1 MARILG
7 LMSTALGLLLLLS
20 ASPTGFGAEPVSIP
34 DHNPDGLTS
43 FEWQA
48 IPSPQY
54 VGEPFRVILLARDE
68 NGASYDYDG
77 TAFLSTSL
85 GAYVV
90 PAVVQFFN
98 GVCDTSIT
106 VTLADHLSLR
116 CFNDSASGLSN
127 QIEVATGAPR
137 RFVTILPGEQLAP
150 GIAGGRTGSPDS
162 HTAGDV
168 FSFEVYLTDD
178 WYNQVDLDDSVY
190 LSSDDR
196 FGRLPAAGE
205 LVNGIGSFTA
215 SLRTAGQRHIYVS
228 PAAEDSLLADTSS
241 AIDVT
246 AGAYTQMLVVTP
258 GETVLPGDTTSALG
272 NTPGK
277 AGTPD
282 PQYLRNPFDVTVYA
296 CDRCWNPRAG
306 TGNPVY
312 LLSGEGDSCSPAV
325 AELRDTVGF
334 MFRFSQRG
342 DNRPLWVRDSTTKA
356 ESYVTYI
363 DVRARGTTIE
373 VDPLTPD
380 TIRAGETAAVKVR
393 VRDANGD
400 PVVAA
405 LVQFVRVLGTGNVL
419 EPALLT
425 DTIGYATSH
434 FVCTP
439 SPASEQDSIE
449 ISSGDADTI
458 IGIYV
463 RHLSD
468 SLFAFPNPFGRI
480 VNREST
486 LIFYSLH
493 RASAVRLTIYD
504 PFGNEVW
511 RRRFNQGEPGA
522 MFGDNVVYWD
532 GRNKKGQRVAS
543 GVYLIQ
549 VLGMLQTG
557 IDFKGLYRV
566 GVVW

>member
-1 MARILG
+1 
-7 LMSTALGLLLLLS
+7 MSVAAGLLLLLS
-20 ASPTGFGAEPVSIP
+20 AYPVGFGTGTITTPAQSPA
-34 DHNPDGLTS
+34 GLAS
-43 FEWQA
+43 FEWQN

-54 VGEPFRVILLARDE
+54 VGESFRVIILARDE

-98 GVCDTSIT
+98 GVCDTSVT
-106 VTLADHLSLR
+106 VTLAQDLSLR
-116 CFNDSASGLSN
+116 CFNDSASGQSN
-127 QIEVATGAPR
+127 EVEVATGAPAR
-137 RFVTILPGEQLAP
+137 LVIILPGEQLAP
-150 GIAGGRTGSPDS
+150 GIAGGRTGNPAG
-162 HTAGDV
+162 HTAGDA
-168 FSFEVYLTDD
+168 FSFQVYLTDE
-178 WYNQVDLDDSVY
+178 WFNQVNLSGDSVY

-205 LVNGIGSFTA
+205 LTNGTGSFTA
-215 SLRTAGQRHIYVS
+215 NLRTAGQRHIYVS

-258 GETVLPGDTTSALG
+258 GETLLPGDTTAGVG

-282 PQYLRNPFDVTVYA
+282 AQYLATPFDVTVYA
-296 CDRCWNPRAG
+296 CDDCWNPRAG
-306 TGNPVY
+306 AGNPVY
-312 LLSGEGDSCSPAV
+312 LLSGAGDSCSPAV
-325 AELRDTVGF
+325 AELRDSVAFT
-334 MFRFSQRG
+334 FRFSRRG
-342 DNRPLWVRDSTTKA
+342 DNRPLWARDSTTKA
-356 ESYVTYI
+356 QSYVTYI

-400 PVVAA
+400 PVIAA
-405 LVQFVRVLGTGNVL
+405 LVQFERVMGSGTVI

-439 SPASEQDSIE
+439 SPASEQDSMR
-449 ISSGDADTI
+449 ISSGDADTV

-463 RHLSD
+463 KHLSD
-468 SLFAFPNPFGRI
+468 SLFAFPNPFGSI
-480 VNREST
+480 NREST

-511 RRRFNQGEPGA
+511 KRRFNQGEPGA
-522 MFGDNVVYWD
+522 MFGDNMVYWD
-532 GRNKKGQRVAS
+532 GRNEKGQRVAS

>member
-1 MARILG
+1 
-7 LMSTALGLLLLLS
+7 MSVALGLLLLLG
-20 ASPTGFGAEPVSIP
+20 ASPTGFAAEAKPIPTVSP
-34 DHNPDGLTS
+34 AGLTS
-43 FEWQA
+43 FEWQSV
-48 IPSPQY
+48 PSPQF
-54 VGEPFRVILLARDE
+54 VGESFRVIILARDE

-77 TAFLSTSL
+77 TAFVSTSL

-106 VTLADHLSLR
+106 VTLAENLALR

-127 QIEVATGAPR
+127 DIEVLTGAPAR
-137 RFVTILPGEQLAP
+137 LVTILPGEQLAP
-150 GIAGGRTGSPDS
+150 GVAGGRTGTPAS
-162 HTAGDV
+162 HTAGDA
-168 FSFEVYLTDD
+168 FSFQVYLTDQ
-178 WYNQVDLDDSVY
+178 WFNQVDMSGDSVFF
-190 LSSDDR
+190 SSDDR
-196 FGRLPAAGE
+196 FGTLPAAGE
-205 LVNGIGSFTA
+205 LLNGAGSFNA
-215 SLRTAGQRHIYVS
+215 SLRTSGARHIFGS
-228 PAAEDSLLADTSS
+228 PAPGESLVADTSS
-241 AIDVT
+241 PVEVV
-246 AGAYTQMLVVTP
+246 AGPFTQMLLVAP
-258 GETVLPGDTTSALG
+258 GETLLPGDTTGGVG

-282 PQYLRNPFDVTVYA
+282 PQYLRTPFDVTVYA
-296 CDRCWNPRAG
+296 CDGCWNPRAG
-306 TGNPVY
+306 SGNPVY
-312 LLSGEGDSCSPAV
+312 LLSGAGDSCSPAFV
-325 AELRDTVGF
+325 ELRDTA
-334 MFRFSQRG
+334 RFTFVFGQRG
-342 DNRPLWVRDSTTKA
+342 DNRPLWTRDSATGA
-356 ESYVTYI
+356 QSYVTYI
-363 DVRARGTTIE
+363 DVRARGKRIE

-405 LVQFVRVLGTGNVL
+405 LVQFARTLGSGTVL
-419 EPALLT
+419 EPALLS

-449 ISSGDADTI
+449 ITSGDADTTI
-458 IGIYV
+458 AIYV

-468 SLFAFPNPFGRI
+468 SLLAFPNPFGSI
-480 VNREST
+480 NREST

-493 RASAVRLTIYD
+493 RAATVRLTIFD

-511 RRRFNQGEPGA
+511 RQKFRQGEPGGR
-522 MFGDNVVYWD
+522 FGDNTVYWN
-532 GRNKKGQRVAS
+532 GRNNKGQRVAS
-543 GVYLIQ
+543 GVYLVQ
-549 VLGMLQTG
+549 VLGLLQTG

>member
-1 MARILG
+1 
-7 LMSTALGLLLLLS
+7 MSAAAGLLLLLS
-20 ASPTGFGAEPVSIP
+20 AYPVGFGTGTVGVPARSP
-34 DHNPDGLTS
+34 DRLAS
-43 FEWQA
+43 FEWQN

-54 VGEPFRVILLARDE
+54 VGESFRVRVLARDE
-68 NGASYDYDG
+68 NGALYDYDG

-98 GVCDTSIT
+98 GVCDTSAI
-106 VTLADHLSLR
+106 VTLADDLSLR

-127 QIEVATGAPR
+127 EIEVAAGAPAR
-137 RFVTILPGEQLAP
+137 LVTILPGEQLVP
-150 GIAGGRTGSPDS
+150 GIARGRTGSPAG

-168 FSFEVYLTDD
+168 FPFQVYLTDE
-178 WYNQVDLDDSVY
+178 WFNQVNLSGDSVY
-190 LSSDDR
+190 FGSDDR

-205 LVNGIGSFTA
+205 LANGAGSFTA
-215 SLRTAGQRHIYVS
+215 SLRTAGQRHLFAS
-228 PAAEDSLLADTSS
+228 PAPGEPLLPDTSS
-241 AIDVT
+241 AVDVA
-246 AGAYTQMLVVTP
+246 AGPFTRMLLVAP
-258 GETVLPGDTTSALG
+258 GETPLPGDTTSGVG

-282 PQYLRNPFDVTVYA
+282 PQYLATPFDVTVYA
-296 CDRCWNPRAG
+296 CDACWNPRAG

-312 LLSGEGDSCSPAV
+312 LLSGAGDSCSPAV
-325 AELRDTVGF
+325 AELRDSVGF
-334 MFRFSQRG
+334 TFRFSRRG
-342 DNRPLWVRDSTTKA
+342 DNRPLWVRDSTTS
-356 ESYVTYI
+356 EQSYVTYI
-363 DVRARGTTIE
+363 DVRARGTSIE

-405 LVQFVRVLGTGNVL
+405 LVQFERVMGSGTVL
-419 EPALLT
+419 QPALLT

-439 SPASEQDSIE
+439 SPASEQDSIR
-449 ISSGDADTI
+449 ISSGDADTV

-463 RHLSD
+463 SHLSD
-468 SLFAFPNPFGRI
+468 SLFAFPNPFGSI
-480 VNREST
+480 NREST

-493 RASAVRLTIYD
+493 RASSVRLTIYD
-504 PFGNEVW
+504 PFGNPVW
-511 RRRFNQGEPGA
+511 KRRFNQGEPGGR
-522 MFGDNVVYWD
+522 FGDNIVYWD
-532 GRNKKGQRVAS
+532 GRNTKGQRVAS

-549 VLGMLQTG
+549 VLGMLPTG
-557 IDFKGLYRV
+557 IDFKGIYRV

>member
-1 MARILG
+1 VGRILR
-7 LMSTALGLLLLLS
+7 LMIAAVGLLFLLS
-20 ASPTGFGAEPVSIP
+20 ANPLGSGTGTVSVP
-34 DHNPDGLTS
+34 DHSPEALTS
-43 FEWQA
+43 FEWQN
-48 IPSPQY
+48 ITSPQY
-54 VGEPFRVILLARDE
+54 VGESFRVVILARDE

-98 GVCDTSIT
+98 GVCDTGVT
-106 VTLADHLSLR
+106 VTLAEDLSLR
-116 CFNDSASGLSN
+116 CFNDSASGQSN
-127 QIEVATGAPR
+127 EIEVAAGAPAR
-137 RFVTILPGEQLAP
+137 LVVILPGEQLAP
-150 GIAGGRTGSPDS
+150 GVPGGRSGVSSS
-162 HTAGDV
+162 HVAGTA
-168 FSFEVYLTDD
+168 FSFQTYLTDY
-178 WYNQVDLDDSVY
+178 WYNQVDLDDSIY
-190 LSSDDR
+190 LGSDDR
-196 FGRLPAAGE
+196 FGQLPVAGE
-205 LVNGIGSFTA
+205 LANGTGSFTA
-215 SLRTAGQRHIYVS
+215 SLRTAGQHHIFAS
-228 PAAEDSLLADTSS
+228 PALAESLVPDTSS
-241 AIDVT
+241 SVDIA
-246 AGAYTQMLVVTP
+246 AGPFTQMLLVAP
-258 GETVLPGDTTSALG
+258 GETLLPGDTTAGLG

-282 PQYLRNPFDVTVYA
+282 PQYLRTAFDVTVYA
-296 CDRCWNPRAG
+296 CDPCWNPRAG
-306 TGNPVY
+306 SGDSVY
-312 LLSGEGDSCSPAV
+312 LLSGAGDLCSPAV
-325 AELRDTVGF
+325 AELRDTVHF
-334 MFRFSQRG
+334 SFLFSQRG

-356 ESYVTYI
+356 QSYVTYV
-363 DVRARGTTIE
+363 DVRARGTRIE

-380 TIRAGETAAVKVR
+380 TVHAGETAAVKVR

-405 LVQFVRVLGTGNVL
+405 LVEFTRTLGSGTLL

-425 DTIGYATSH
+425 DTIGYATSR

-449 ISSGDADTI
+449 ISSGDADTT

-468 SLFAFPNPFGRI
+468 SLFAFPNPFGSI
-480 VNREST
+480 NREST

-511 RRRFNQGEPGA
+511 RRRYNQGEPGG
-522 MFGDNVVYWD
+522 MFGDNTVYWN

-549 VLGMLQTG
+549 VLGVLQTG
-557 IDFKGLYRV
+557 IDYKSLYRV